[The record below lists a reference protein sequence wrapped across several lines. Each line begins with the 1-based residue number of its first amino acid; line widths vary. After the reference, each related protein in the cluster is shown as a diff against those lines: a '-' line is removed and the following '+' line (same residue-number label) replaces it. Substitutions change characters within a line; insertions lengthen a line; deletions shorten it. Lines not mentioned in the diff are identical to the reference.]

1 MKLLKEVIC
10 HGVEEIFEEIMVEI
24 FSKLMI
30 DINLQIQEAQEIPSR
45 KIKTERLENNS
56 ILVGRGMTGIKA
68 V

>member
-1 MKLLKEVIC
+1 MLLKEVIC